1 MPKKKKNK
9 KRKESIREE
18 SIKSREETKM
28 EQMQGNLRT
37 MKEELLMQIAD
48 GKIKADAVKLY
59 PGGKLTFQVPGGNA
73 VKGNLNSVRKH
84 SKESLNEAV
93 QNRIS
98 ALEQEFQRREE
109 FVQSVAEQEHQE
121 AELRGE
127 SEMGGHGSSMG
138 AQNRF

>member
-9 KRKESIREE
+9 KQNESLREE

-48 GKIKADAVKLY
+48 GKIKANAVKLY
-59 PGGKLTFQVPGGNA
+59 PGGKLTFQVPGNA
-73 VKGNLNSVRKH
+73 AKNNISSVRKH
-84 SKESLNEAV
+84 SKESLNQAV

-121 AELRGE
+121 AELRNE
-127 SEMGGHGSSMG
+127 SEMGPGNSMG
-138 AQNRF
+138 APNRF